1 MFSLGFGGE
10 CMGLFYR
17 FWRGFARG
25 LWGWGCGGGPLGW
38 PRLGVLGGPWAAH
51 EGLCPS
57 ALRAP
62 AGMLQKPDKEMP
74 RNFSTTE
81 ELRDIMRYYSK
92 RGQAEMQENFY
103 RAVYA
108 AVRRIPAGKVATYGQ
123 IAMLAGSP
131 RASRIVGGALHRNP
145 EPGKTP
151 CHRVVFRDGGLAPGF
166 AFGGPGAQRALL
178 EAEGVAFLPD
188 GRVDMARHQWTGEDE
203 TQ

>member
-1 MFSLGFGGE
+1 
-10 CMGLFYR
+10 
-17 FWRGFARG
+17 
-25 LWGWGCGGGPLGW
+25 
-38 PRLGVLGGPWAAH
+38 
-51 EGLCPS
+51 
-57 ALRAP
+57 
-62 AGMLQKPDKEMP
+62 
-74 RNFSTTE
+74 
-81 ELRDIMRYYSK
+81 
-92 RGQAEMQENFY
+92 MQENFY

-123 IAMLAGSP
+123 NSTPGGYITGSP

-151 CHRVVFRDGGLAPGF
+151 CHRVVFRDGSLAPGF

-203 TQ
+203 TL